1 MRLLNRLLFT
11 GLLLSSPLA
20 LAEDSAPTPAP
31 DVTIRQEEDK
41 TVTEYRINGMLYA
54 IKVTPRVGPTYYL
67 HRADGSDLWVH
78 SSRPEMLIPA
88 WRIFS
93 W

>member
-20 LAEDSAPTPAP
+20 LAEDSAPTPEP

-54 IKVTPRVGPTYYL
+54 IKEKQRVEKTK
-67 HRADGSDLWVH
+67 
-78 SSRPEMLIPA
+78 
-88 WRIFS
+88 
-93 W
+93 